1 MLLNVAQISETLF
14 QNLLFRL
21 IEPAG
26 FVFGY
31 FLQQKTE

>member
-1 MLLNVAQISETLF
+1 MLSNVAQISEPLF
-14 QNLLFRL
+14 QDLFFRL

-31 FLQQKTE
+31 FLQQKTK